1 MTKMD
6 ITEREFLERYD
17 ASAFARPSA
26 TVDTVIFT
34 VIDEDL
40 HVLLV
45 KRDEHPFKDKWSLVG
60 GFVDLEKD
68 ADLEATAKRKLYEKT
83 AVRTPYLEQY
93 ATIGN
98 PHRDPRGWF
107 ITTVYFALIPS
118 AHITLQAGANASAV
132 KWAKVT
138 NGQIDETL
146 AFDHNALLEGC
157 FERLRSKVLY
167 TSLPVHL
174 MPSEFTLGE
183 LQKTYEIV
191 LGIAVER
198 KSFRR
203 RILSADIIEET
214 GEMKQ
219 TGKRPAAIYRVKQE
233 LKTHF
238 FVRNIEAA
246 A

>member
-1 MTKMD
+1 MTDRTYSESK
-6 ITEREFLERYD
+6 FLENYD
-17 ASAFARPSA
+17 AAAYDRPSA

-34 VIDEDL
+34 VIDDAL

-45 KRDEHPFKDKWSLVG
+45 KRNEHPFKDKWSLVG
-60 GFVDLEKD
+60 GFIDLQLDK
-68 ADLEATAKRKLYEKT
+68 DLEATAKRKLEEKT
-83 AVRTPYLEQY
+83 SVKTPYLEQY

-98 PHRDPRGWF
+98 AERDPRGWF

-118 AHITLQAGANASAV
+118 EKITLQAGTGASEV

-138 NGQIDETL
+138 NGQIEEDL
-146 AFDHNALLEGC
+146 AFDHNALLNGC

-167 TSLPVHL
+167 TSLPVYL

-183 LQKTYEIV
+183 LQKTYEVV
-191 LGIAVER
+191 LGMQVER

-203 RILSADIIEET
+203 RILSTDIIEET
-214 GEMKQ
+214 GKMKQ
-219 TGKRPAAIYRVKQE
+219 TGRRPAALFSLKKE

-238 FVRNIEAA
+238 FVRNIEGAS
-246 A
+246 